1 MALKKHKNKKKC
13 IIVRDGDFR
22 TEKFVHADGTVEEI
36 RVQEEVNFG
45 VYIPGEGHLQRY
57 LDMPPGTELPHLE
70 LSNVDVLNTRL
81 KSKDF
86 PKGTPTGLKRVH
98 KSSSYTAP
106 ETEDKSSAPKKKAK

>member
-22 TEKFVHADGTVEEI
+22 TEKFIHADGTLEEI

-70 LSNVDVLNTRL
+70 LSTVDVLNTRL

-98 KSSSYTAP
+98 KSSSYSAP
-106 ETEDKSSAPKKKAK
+106 EPEKKAK